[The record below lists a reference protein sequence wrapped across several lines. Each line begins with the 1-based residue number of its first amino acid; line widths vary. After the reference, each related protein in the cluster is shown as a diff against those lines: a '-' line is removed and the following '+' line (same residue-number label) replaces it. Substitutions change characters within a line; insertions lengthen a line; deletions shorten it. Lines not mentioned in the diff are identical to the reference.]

1 MADALSQALAWRAR
15 IKQLRKL
22 RAERA
27 PVTSSSGIF
36 ARYHD
41 DPVGFAVDILG
52 ITPWERQV
60 EILKSIAHHPKVA
73 VRSGHKVG
81 KTNSIAIATLWWFAT
96 RLRAKVVLTSSTD
109 AQIETQLWPEIR
121 GLYSNA
127 KVALGGKMNLSH
139 QTGLRA
145 EDGRHVF
152 GISTNKTDNM
162 GGHSGAELLFLADE
176 ASGIKDV
183 IFQAIE
189 GNLAGGGR
197 LGMFG
202 NPIRTSG
209 TFFEAFHSKAEFWHR
224 IHVSSAMTPNVVSG
238 QDLIPGLATRAWVE
252 LKTREHGG
260 PGDPQ
265 FDVRVAGNFP
275 QQSENAIIG
284 LSDVDDAQ
292 QRWRMPVATDGVLEL
307 GVDVA
312 RFGDDETVIYARRGN
327 YFYPPVVLRS
337 MDGIDVAGH
346 VLKMVRELRV
356 GTPVVTTSRTAA
368 GEQQSMRLA
377 EVPKVKI
384 DVTGGTGGS
393 PFDVLKRHRD
403 EVEAIGITVSESA
416 TEERFSRLRDQLW
429 FAARDFLRQGG
440 AIPDDP
446 ALVGELIGPTYKF
459 DIRGRI
465 KVESK
470 DEMKARLENHR
481 SPDRA
486 DALALAIYQPK
497 TFKAASSP
505 ATFMDY

>member
-1 MADALSQALAWRAR
+1 M
-15 IKQLRKL
+15 KQLRKL

-27 PVTSSSGIF
+27 PATSSSRVF
-36 ARYHD
+36 EKYRD

-60 EILKSIAHHPKVA
+60 EILKSIARHPKVA

-81 KTNSIAIATLWWFAT
+81 KTNSIAIAALWWYAT
-96 RLRAKVVLTSSTD
+96 RSRAFVVLTSSSDT
-109 AQIETQLWPEIR
+109 QIEKQLWPEIR
-121 GLYSNA
+121 RLFLGA
-127 KVALGGKMNLSH
+127 KVALGGKLNLSH

-145 EDGRHVF
+145 DDGRHVF

-162 GGHSGAELLFLADE
+162 GGYSGAELLFLADE
-176 ASGIKDV
+176 ASGIEDA

-189 GNLAGGGR
+189 GNRAGGGR

-224 IHVSSAMTPNVVSG
+224 IHVSSAMTPNVLTGEDV
-238 QDLIPGLATRAWVE
+238 IPGLANRAWVE
-252 LKTREHGG
+252 EKRRELGG
-260 PGDPQ
+260 PGNPE
-265 FDVRVAGNFP
+265 FDVRVAGDFP

-284 LSDVDDAQ
+284 LSDAEGARK
-292 QRWRMPVATDGVLEL
+292 RWRMPVATDGVLEL

-327 YFYPPVVLRS
+327 FFYPPKVLHS

-356 GTPVVTTSRTAA
+356 GTPVVTTSRTAS
-368 GEQQSMRLA
+368 GEQQSTRSA
-377 EVPKVKI
+377 ELPKVKI

-393 PFDVLKRHRD
+393 PFDVLKRHKD
-403 EVEAIGITVSESA
+403 EVEAIAVTVSESA
-416 TEERFSRLRDQLW
+416 TEERFARLRDQLW

-440 AIPDDP
+440 AIPDDS
-446 ALVGELIGPTYKF
+446 ALVGELVGPTYKF